1 MTAYARRR
9 PVRAVVGALAVVVAG
24 TLLRGQEPAS
34 EAQEPQPTFRTGVNA
49 VSVDAIVTA
58 RDGTLVDDLTADD
71 FEVFEDGTRQTIE
84 SFDLVRVTGTSQ
96 AGEEDPRAI
105 TTLHAERTEAARD
118 DVRVF
123 VIFFDEYHVS
133 LGASLRIKEDITT
146 FIRRDLGPKDLLA
159 LMTPRDAASSLS
171 FTREHDSVVRAV
183 QAWQGRKNVYEP
195 PQNEAEA
202 RIVDF
207 PTEAKERIRNQVSL
221 TALQGL
227 AERLGN
233 LREGRK
239 SVLLISEGFPDYPH
253 GDHIQQFVGD
263 QDLRQELLYVSGA
276 ANRNNVTFYT
286 LDPRGLAAFESQSS
300 RGGANIPLLQSTQ
313 ETLRLLAR
321 ETEGRAIIDR
331 NNLQPGLAQMVQD
344 ASAYYLLGYTSSAAP
359 SDGRFHSIRVRVN
372 RPGVEV
378 RARGGYWAMREEE
391 ATAVL
396 SAPREAAPSAVTT
409 AVADID
415 RSLRAQVVRSWVGF
429 VPAAEGRARVLY
441 AWEPATSGGRTGEVA
456 HVTVMAAHD
465 VEGPLHRGRAGGPDT
480 SAPANA
486 SARGGM
492 TSFVAPP
499 GMVHVRLQAEDAG
512 GTVVES
518 DTIEVDVPE
527 FGVDAVGTPAFFRGR
542 TQRDIQTLLAD
553 SSARPTAA
561 RVFSRTERLVLRF
574 ATTATAPTA
583 RLLTRDGQPMSVLDV
598 QRAPGGG
605 LFTHQAEV
613 PVASLSAGDF
623 VVEVAAG
630 PAADASR
637 QHAGIRIGS

>member
-1 MTAYARRR
+1 MVTTL
-9 PVRAVVGALAVVVAG
+9 VAVLAAG
-24 TLLRGQEPAS
+24 VLLGQEPATD
-34 EAQEPQPTFRTGVNA
+34 AQDPQPTFRAGVNA
-49 VSVDAIVTA
+49 VSVDAIVTT

-71 FEVFEDGTRQTIE
+71 FEVFEDGTREAIE
-84 SFDLVRVTGTSQ
+84 SFDLVRVTGTAQ
-96 AGEEDPRAI
+96 AGAEDPRAI

-159 LMTPRDAASSLS
+159 LMTPRDAATSLS
-171 FTREHDSVVRAV
+171 FTREHDSVIRVV
-183 QAWQGRKNVYEP
+183 QGWQGRKNVYEP

-221 TALQGL
+221 SALQGL

-263 QDLRQELLYVSGA
+263 QDLRQELLLVSGA

-331 NNLQPGLAQMVQD
+331 NNLRPGLAQMVQD

-378 RARGGYWAMREEE
+378 RARGGYWAMRAEE

-396 SAPREAAPSAVTT
+396 SAPREGPPAEVTA
-409 AVADID
+409 AVAQID
-415 RSLRAQVVRSWVGF
+415 RSARAGAIRSWVGF
-429 VPAAEGRARVLY
+429 VPDGTGRARVLFV
-441 AWEPATSGGRTGEVA
+441 WEPATSGGRASDVA
-456 HVTVMAAHD
+456 SVTVMAASERD
-465 VEGPLHRGRAGGPDT
+465 GPLHRGRAETDA
-480 SAPANA
+480 SANGNA

-492 TSFVAPP
+492 TTFVAPAGP
-499 GMVHVRLQAEDAG
+499 VQMRVQAEDAAG
-512 GTVVES
+512 SALES
-518 DTIEVDVPE
+518 DMLDVDVPD
-527 FGVDAVGTPAFFRGR
+527 FAADAVGTPAFFRAR
-542 TQRDIQTLLAD
+542 TQRDVQTITANPG
-553 SSARPTAA
+553 ARPTAVRTFA
-561 RVFSRTERLVLRF
+561 RTERIVVRF
-574 ATTATAPTA
+574 ASTSGAPTA
-583 RLLTRDGQPMSVLDV
+583 RLLTRDGQPMSALDV
-598 QRAPGGG
+598 QSVAEGGP
-605 LFTHQAEV
+605 FTHQAEL
-613 PVASLSAGDF
+613 PVASLSAGDY

-630 PAADASR
+630 EAADASR
-637 QHAGIRIGS
+637 QFAGVRIGS